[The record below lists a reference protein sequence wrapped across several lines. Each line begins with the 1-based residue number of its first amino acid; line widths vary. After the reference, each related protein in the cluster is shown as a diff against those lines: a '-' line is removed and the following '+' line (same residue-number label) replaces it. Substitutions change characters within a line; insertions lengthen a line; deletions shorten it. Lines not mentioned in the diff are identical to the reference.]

1 MKEEMVKEEQ
11 EKEDEAPPEPA
22 VATAVKG
29 PASGGIQI
37 AAGNRNTFFKRPVTN
52 NKSKFGGYAAQV
64 QARITDALRN
74 NPRTRMASMK
84 IEVRIWADSTGR
96 VTRATL
102 GSSTGD
108 SALDTAIRDEVLN
121 GLQLSQPPPSDMPMP
136 IVMRLSARRPN

>member
-1 MKEEMVKEEQ
+1 
-11 EKEDEAPPEPA
+11 
-22 VATAVKG
+22 VKG

-37 AAGNRNTFFKRPVTN
+37 AAGNNRPTFFKRPVTN